1 MEESRESFFLEI
13 FKYFS
18 YWYIYLVSI
27 FLFFSS
33 TFIYLRYAPYIYE
46 SKTKIKILDD
56 SMDQEM
62 ALPTAMT
69 IFNRSTIN
77 LENETEVLR
86 SYSLLSKVI
95 NEIDFNIKYYN
106 VGLIKTRNVHKSNWL
121 DGVPHELK
129 IKEGILFE
137 TPLKFS
143 ISLSQEGMLITD
155 LYNDRNYTFKSYD
168 SGIIENKLPFEI
180 KVFQPKEEIFEK
192 TFEVIFEPIDFTIS
206 NLTKDL
212 SINLVGAESDILQLS
227 YKSEDIQISNELL
240 NTIITFFDLDGI
252 KDRQLVFKTTIDFV
266 DSRFNILRQ
275 ELNEIELQKQ
285 NFKES
290 NDLSYIENNIS
301 SAFDEFTEY
310 DKNVF
315 DYKAQ
320 LEIAKLTLNS
330 IEDSDLNFVPLNLGL
345 DDGELS
351 SLINEY
357 NLLRLEKIK
366 FQESVGSNNPYLKV
380 LDNQLNNINENLT
393 SSIVNYIKDL
403 KILISDLEAKEL
415 EYSSYFDQFPK
426 NEKILRSIEREQEI
440 KEAIYLLLLQK
451 REEASINFAVTK
463 PSIKVI
469 DYAIGSKNQISP
481 NPKLFYTLSL
491 LVSLI
496 LPTLIL
502 YVIFYFDNKIHT
514 RDQLEKKLS
523 ELPIIGEVPYLKN
536 SDNVTTIINSK
547 SRSALAESIRIIIA
561 NLNFVLFNKNK
572 GLNNIILVTSSIKGE
587 GKTIISMNAS
597 SILSSKFKKVLLVGA
612 DLRNPQLHKFLNID
626 KSVPGLTD
634 IIYKDVKDWEK
645 LVIKNDNLDVI
656 VSGTIPPNPTTLLA
670 SKNFENFL
678 EKARSTYDYV
688 VIDSAP
694 CILVSDTFEI
704 SKYVDTTIYVVRANY
719 SQEKLCDFIND
730 AKKLKKLNNINIVLN
745 AVGSGRAYGY
755 AYNYAYSYKYGY
767 KYNYGYGYG
776 YGSDE

>member
-1 MEESRESFFLEI
+1 
-13 FKYFS
+13 
-18 YWYIYLVSI
+18 
-27 FLFFSS
+27 
-33 TFIYLRYAPYIYE
+33 
-46 SKTKIKILDD
+46 
-56 SMDQEM
+56 MDQEM

-129 IKEGILFE
+129 IKEGFLFE
-137 TPLKFS
+137 IPLKFS

-155 LYNDRNYTFKSYD
+155 LYNDRKYTFKSYD

-180 KVFQPKEEIFEK
+180 EVFQPKEEIFEK
-192 TFEVIFEPIDFTIS
+192 IFEIIIEPIDFTIS
-206 NLTKDL
+206 NLIKDL

-266 DSRFNILRQ
+266 DSRFSILRQ

-380 LDNQLNNINENLT
+380 LII
-393 SSIVNYIKDL
+393 SSIIL
-403 KILISDLEAKEL
+403 MKI
-415 EYSSYFDQFPK
+415 
-426 NEKILRSIEREQEI
+426 
-440 KEAIYLLLLQK
+440 
-451 REEASINFAVTK
+451 
-463 PSIKVI
+463 
-469 DYAIGSKNQISP
+469 
-481 NPKLFYTLSL
+481 
-491 LVSLI
+491 
-496 LPTLIL
+496 
-502 YVIFYFDNKIHT
+502 
-514 RDQLEKKLS
+514 
-523 ELPIIGEVPYLKN
+523 
-536 SDNVTTIINSK
+536 
-547 SRSALAESIRIIIA
+547 
-561 NLNFVLFNKNK
+561 
-572 GLNNIILVTSSIKGE
+572 
-587 GKTIISMNAS
+587 
-597 SILSSKFKKVLLVGA
+597 
-612 DLRNPQLHKFLNID
+612 
-626 KSVPGLTD
+626 
-634 IIYKDVKDWEK
+634 
-645 LVIKNDNLDVI
+645 
-656 VSGTIPPNPTTLLA
+656 
-670 SKNFENFL
+670 
-678 EKARSTYDYV
+678 
-688 VIDSAP
+688 
-694 CILVSDTFEI
+694 
-704 SKYVDTTIYVVRANY
+704 
-719 SQEKLCDFIND
+719 
-730 AKKLKKLNNINIVLN
+730 
-745 AVGSGRAYGY
+745 
-755 AYNYAYSYKYGY
+755 
-767 KYNYGYGYG
+767 
-776 YGSDE
+776 